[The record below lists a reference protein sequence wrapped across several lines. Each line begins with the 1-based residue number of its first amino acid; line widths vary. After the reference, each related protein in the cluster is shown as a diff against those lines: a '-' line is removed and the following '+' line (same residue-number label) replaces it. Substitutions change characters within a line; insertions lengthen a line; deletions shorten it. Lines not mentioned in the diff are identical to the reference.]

1 MKPAKFPRCSFCILL
16 CCVAAL
22 SACSKLQQTTSQSSV
37 SAAPKPSSGGPGATL
52 ALSYERPAAV
62 GASVHATGTGLPPGK
77 NVELTWG
84 TVQGG
89 WVVEDYYH
97 FRGKKYSETT
107 SKLGEFRSDSSGRLD
122 ASFTIPEDYGGV
134 HEVIA
139 LVDGKAVAQNGIE
152 VTQTF
157 ELTPTSGPVGTPIE
171 LRVKGLGWRTMEST
185 WVVNWDNNNVGWV
198 SAASTR
204 GSATARF
211 RAAGPAGDHVVKLYT
226 GWQGQ
231 SYLNYEQSPVARLP
245 RPQFTFRTTPAT
257 GLGGARPSAAAAAY
271 EEPYPTQPAKPAEV
285 KLAGA
290 TLSIVPTQGPV
301 GTRAMLRGEGF
312 PRKQSLQLVWETFV
326 GSRVSGSGFD
336 PDEKVLA
343 QVQVGSDGK
352 IALPVT
358 VPEDLGGMHG
368 LVLRNGDN
376 LVARAFFA
384 IETSIVSITPTA
396 GPAGTPVTIHLK
408 GVGWTEYDNIYV
420 ADYDNAYMGYAC
432 GFNSQGDVVINF
444 TASGAPG
451 VHLIDLYPGI
461 YEGPASEPQ
470 QLYRLPQLTYA
481 DDHPGNKIPALRFAF
496 EVTPRTGRRAPISSL
511 TPATKSPAPS

>member
-1 MKPAKFPRCSFCILL
+1 MNPAKFPRSGTLILL
-16 CCVAAL
+16 ACVAAF

-37 SAAPKPSSGGPGATL
+37 STASNSSASAPGASLQL
-52 ALSYERPAAV
+52 AYERPAVV
-62 GASVHATGTGLPPGK
+62 GARVRATGTGLPAGK
-77 NVELTWG
+77 TVGLTWG

-107 SKLGEFRSDSSGRLD
+107 SKLGEFQTDANGKLD

-139 LVDGKAVAQNGIE
+139 VVDGKPVAQNGIE
-152 VTQTF
+152 VTQSF
-157 ELTPTSGPVGTPIE
+157 ELWPTSGPVGTPIE
-171 LRVKGLGWRTMEST
+171 LRVKGFGWRTMEST
-185 WVVNWDNNNVGWV
+185 WVVNWDNNNVGFV

-211 RAAGPAGDHVVKLYT
+211 RAAGPAGDHVIKIYT

-231 SYLNYEQSPVARLP
+231 SYLNYEQSPVARMP
-245 RPQFTFRTTPAT
+245 RPEYTFHTT
-257 GLGGARPSAAAAAY
+257 GGNASAVPAAY
-271 EEPYPTQPAKPAEV
+271 EEPYPKQPVKPAEV
-285 KLAGA
+285 KVAGA
-290 TLSIVPTQGPV
+290 TLGVAPTQGPV
-301 GTRAMLRGEGF
+301 GTRVMLQGEGF
-312 PRKQSLQLVWETFV
+312 SRNQPLQLVWESFV
-326 GSRVSGSGFD
+326 GSRVSGLGFE
-336 PDEKVLA
+336 PDEKVIG
-343 QVQVGSDGK
+343 QVQVGSDGR
-352 IALPVT
+352 IESPVT
-358 VPEDLGGMHG
+358 VPEDLGGLHG
-368 LVLRNGDN
+368 LALRDGNN
-376 LVARAFFA
+376 LVARAFFT
-384 IETSIVSITPTA
+384 IETSIVSITPTS

-420 ADYDNAYMGYAC
+420 ANYDNAYMGYAC

-444 TASGAPG
+444 AAAGAPG

-496 EVTPRTGRRAPISSL
+496 EVTPAAGRRAPVFVSPAAPS
-511 TPATKSPAPS
+511 ATKSANPS